1 MGFFRSEDMYFYQF
15 TCFKDNAWKVINEL
29 GKLKSLDFVDL
40 NKGEQSFNLPY
51 GHTLKRCEEVLR
63 NLLILELECKN
74 LEITLKGPKSTHEFN
89 ETVSALEAS
98 LKKTHSSFFDEIE
111 SSIKECTKFTTDNM
125 KSYQQVKEDFYSL
138 LMYREVIKMT
148 AAKYREAEDIERD
161 IVRQARDEEEK
172 DEKMVPLINQDAHE
186 NIRTIATT
194 NVAGVIDKTE
204 TERLRRLIFRATRG
218 KAICITEDVNPEILK
233 QEGITSPKT
242 MYLII
247 FQSGDFM
254 NQKIKTICDSFLGN
268 TFDLPQ
274 VENYSTQINDASA
287 KIRDA
292 KEVLEKIR
300 VEIKNYFVSVNKIKE
315 SECDVFK
322 VYEIYIRKE
331 MLIYETMNK
340 LVPENQLLHG
350 FFWSDLSNA
359 EAQDKIHEIQNKY
372 RFEGLQAIEMTEKT
386 TMIPPTKIYSNEFL
400 ETFQQIVNTYGI
412 PMYKEVNPAIFTI
425 ITFPFLFGVMFG
437 DIAHG
442 FLLFL
447 FAAYL

>member
-1 MGFFRSEDMYFYQF
+1 
-15 TCFKDNAWKVINEL
+15 
-29 GKLKSLDFVDL
+29 
-40 NKGEQSFNLPY
+40 
-51 GHTLKRCEEVLR
+51 
-63 NLLILELECKN
+63 
-74 LEITLKGPKSTHEFN
+74 
-89 ETVSALEAS
+89 
-98 LKKTHSSFFDEIE
+98 
-111 SSIKECTKFTTDNM
+111 
-125 KSYQQVKEDFYSL
+125 
-138 LMYREVIKMT
+138 
-148 AAKYREAEDIERD
+148 
-161 IVRQARDEEEK
+161 
-172 DEKMVPLINQDAHE
+172 
-186 NIRTIATT
+186 
-194 NVAGVIDKTE
+194 
-204 TERLRRLIFRATRG
+204 
-218 KAICITEDVNPEILK
+218 
-233 QEGITSPKT
+233 
-242 MYLII
+242 
-247 FQSGDFM
+247 M

-274 VENYSTQINDASA
+274 VENYSAQINDASA